1 MMENKRALVVDDE
14 RLVLKIISDI
24 LTKEGYQVTTAFNC
38 DKALDLLKENF
49 FHVVLTDIRMPEKN
63 GIDLLEGIRMLN
75 PDLPVILMTGFAS
88 LETAMKAMQF
98 GAFDYLTKPLDYN
111 KLKSIIKRATEGYEL
126 MQENRRLLRELREL
140 NANLELK
147 VRERNRE
154 LENILASTHESI
166 VTLDKDLV
174 IKSANPKTIS
184 IFGKD
189 CIGQKIT
196 DLIDTIDFGSI
207 VPDLLTVS
215 SYIAKR
221 EVKYGDR
228 FLEITLSPLLDF
240 ETSEI
245 FGAIAVTEDIT
256 EKKKLE
262 AQLVQSAKMSAVGQL
277 AAGIAH
283 EFNNILS
290 GIIGYTSFA
299 MTRENLEQIKGDL
312 KIVEKASARAIEI
325 VKKLLSFSRQREE
338 KFEYASIKEAIE
350 DALVLIE
357 HSFEIKGI
365 KIVRQYGEVPLFRMN
380 VGEIQQ
386 VILNMAINSKQAM
399 PDGGVITIITKLE
412 GERVRIDFS
421 DTGIGIAK
429 EDLSRIFDPF
439 FTTKERHDGGST
451 SGTGLGLSVIYAIV
465 KRHGGQIEVTSEVGR
480 GTTFTVWLPNAQ
492 SPSSLAKEESPN
504 RESEDN
510 VLQIKRKGNILI
522 VDDEEF
528 ICAILKECLSII
540 DHSVFTANTG
550 DEAIELIRKNHF
562 DIIFLDLTMPGR
574 NGFDVLREIK
584 TLDPSSVVV
593 VLSGRAEEDVSD
605 KVIAEGAFSFMPK
618 PFTVSQVYATV
629 AQILGT

>member
-1 MMENKRALVVDDE
+1 MENKRALVVDDE
-14 RLVLKIISDI
+14 RLILKIISDI

-38 DKALDLLKENF
+38 NRALDLLKENL

-63 GIDLLEGIRMLN
+63 GIDLLEGIRALN
-75 PDLPVILMTGFAS
+75 PDLPVIMMTGFAS
-88 LETAMKAMQF
+88 LGTAMKAMQL

-126 MQENRRLLRELREL
+126 MQENRRLLKELREL
-140 NANLELK
+140 NKSLELK

-166 VTLDKDLV
+166 VTLDRDLV

-184 IFGKD
+184 IFGED

-196 DLIDTIDFGSI
+196 ELIDVVDFSSI
-207 VPDLLTVS
+207 LPDLLTVP
-215 SYIAKR
+215 SYVAKR

-240 ETSEI
+240 ETGEI
-245 FGAIAVTEDIT
+245 FGVIGVTDDIT

-262 AQLVQSAKMSAVGQL
+262 VQLVQSAKMSAVGQL

-290 GIIGYTSFA
+290 GIMGYTSFA
-299 MTRENLEQIKGDL
+299 MTRESLEQIKGDL
-312 KIVEKASARAIEI
+312 RIVEKASARAIEI
-325 VKKLLSFSRQREE
+325 VKKLLSFSRQRGE
-338 KFEYASIKEAIE
+338 KFECASINETIE
-350 DALVLIE
+350 DALTLIE
-357 HSFEIKGI
+357 HSFELRGI
-365 KIVRQYGEVPLFRMN
+365 KIVRQYGDVPPFRMN

-399 PDGGVITIITKLE
+399 PQGGVITITTELE
-412 GERVRIDFS
+412 GEYVKIDFS

-439 FTTKERHDGGST
+439 FTTKEGGSA
-451 SGTGLGLSVIYAIV
+451 SGTGLGLSVIYAII
-465 KRHGGQIEVTSEVGR
+465 KRHDGQIEVGSEVGQ
-480 GTTFTVWLPNAQ
+480 GTTFTVRLPNVQ
-492 SPSSLAKEESPN
+492 PPSNSVKGSASDKEVN
-504 RESEDN
+504 RS
-510 VLQIKRKGNILI
+510 VLQTKRNAKILI

-528 ICAILKECLSII
+528 ICAILKECLSSIV
-540 DHSVFTANTG
+540 HSVFTASTG
-550 DEAIELIRKNHF
+550 NEAIELIKGNHF
-562 DIIFLDLTMPGR
+562 DIIFLDLTMPGKS
-574 NGFDVLREIK
+574 GFDVLREIK
-584 TLDPSSVVV
+584 TIDPSSIVV

-605 KVIAEGAFSFMPK
+605 KVMAEGAFSFMPK
-618 PFTVSQVYATV
+618 PFTVSQVYTTV
-629 AQILGT
+629 EQILRSD

>member
-14 RLVLKIISDI
+14 RLILKIISDI

-38 DKALDLLKENF
+38 NRALDLLKENL

-63 GIDLLEGIRMLN
+63 GIDLLEGIRALN
-75 PDLPVILMTGFAS
+75 PDLPVIMMTGFAS
-88 LETAMKAMQF
+88 LGTAMKAMQL

-126 MQENRRLLRELREL
+126 MQENRRLLKELREL
-140 NANLELK
+140 NKSLELK

-166 VTLDKDLV
+166 VTLDRDLV

-184 IFGKD
+184 IFGED

-196 DLIDTIDFGSI
+196 ELIDVVDFSSI
-207 VPDLLTVS
+207 LPDLLTVP
-215 SYIAKR
+215 SYVAKR

-240 ETSEI
+240 ETGEI
-245 FGAIAVTEDIT
+245 FGVIGVTDDIT

-262 AQLVQSAKMSAVGQL
+262 VQLVQSAKMSAVGQL

-290 GIIGYTSFA
+290 GIMGYTSFA
-299 MTRENLEQIKGDL
+299 MTRESLEQIKGDL
-312 KIVEKASARAIEI
+312 RIVEKASARAIEI
-325 VKKLLSFSRQREE
+325 VKKLLSFSRQRGE
-338 KFEYASIKEAIE
+338 KFECASINETIE
-350 DALVLIE
+350 DALTLIE
-357 HSFEIKGI
+357 HSFELRGI
-365 KIVRQYGEVPLFRMN
+365 KIVRQYGDVPPFRMN

-399 PDGGVITIITKLE
+399 PQGGVITITTELE
-412 GERVRIDFS
+412 GEYVKIDFS

-439 FTTKERHDGGST
+439 FTTKEGGSA
-451 SGTGLGLSVIYAIV
+451 SGTGLGLSVIYAII
-465 KRHGGQIEVTSEVGR
+465 KRHDGQIEVGSEVGQ
-480 GTTFTVWLPNAQ
+480 GTTFTVRLPNVQ
-492 SPSSLAKEESPN
+492 PPSNSVKGSASDKEVN
-504 RESEDN
+504 RS
-510 VLQIKRKGNILI
+510 VLQTKRNAKILI

-528 ICAILKECLSII
+528 ICAILKECLSSIV
-540 DHSVFTANTG
+540 HSVFTASTG
-550 DEAIELIRKNHF
+550 NEAIELIKGNHF
-562 DIIFLDLTMPGR
+562 DIIFLDLTMPGKS
-574 NGFDVLREIK
+574 GFDVLREIK
-584 TLDPSSVVV
+584 TIDPSSIVV

-605 KVIAEGAFSFMPK
+605 KVMAEGAFSFMPK
-618 PFTVSQVYATV
+618 PFTVSQVYTTV
-629 AQILGT
+629 EQILRSD